1 MNKYIQMKTI
11 RLSIFLLL
19 KTTLLLA
26 QQTKLETI
34 KDSLSIIS
42 LEEVLLTGIRANED
56 SPVTFTNVTREDI
69 KPRNLG
75 QDIPILLNYLPGVVT
90 TSDAGAGIG
99 YTGIRVR
106 GSDATRVNVTINGI
120 PYNDSESQG
129 TFWVNLPDFASS
141 VETIQ
146 LQRGVGTSTNGSAAF
161 GASLNLET
169 DAVQNESF
177 ASLSTS
183 IGSFNTL
190 RNTLQFSSGELNN
203 SFTFSGRLSQIN
215 SDGYIDRASSDLD
228 AYFFQGTFQDESTL
242 IKALVFGGKE
252 ITYQAYWG
260 IDAVTLR
267 TNRTYNTAGE
277 IYDENGNRFSFYD
290 NQVDNYNQE
299 HYQFHWN
306 ERLNSNWNF
315 TLGLNYTHGKG
326 FYEEYN
332 DLWYDQN
339 IGFSGSTSFDYLQ
352 LNPFTLSDSTITNS
366 ENISQKWLDNDY
378 YVITLGFN
386 YNTDSTTL
394 NFGGMFSRYVG
405 DHFGHLI
412 WGQNLGEVLPNHR
425 FYENQGIKKEGSFFA
440 KATQNI
446 SEGLTAFVDLQ
457 LRSIA
462 YQVSGQVA
470 GPAPF
475 SVDDDF
481 LFFNPKAGLTYQVA
495 SRQKLYFSYAKAQR
509 EPNRTDYENGN
520 PKPEK
525 LDDFELGWRINTQKL
540 QAQTNIYWMEYKDQL
555 VLTGAIDEVG
565 APIRQNVGKS
575 RRVGIELELKMKLLP
590 NWMWQPNLALSRN
603 QNLDFYFKRDGVLE
617 NLGKTQLAYSP
628 NFVGGSAF
636 MYMPSTRFQ
645 IGLLSKYVGK
655 QYMGNIDSEKSTLE
669 AYFVNDLNAVFT
681 WVPNKWVSEIQWS
694 FLINNIFDKRYESN
708 GYFYTYD
715 DSWSMPGQVTTIEG
729 AGYYPQAGINFLT
742 GLTIKF

>member
-1 MNKYIQMKTI
+1 MKTT
-11 RLSIFLLL
+11 RLIFFIFFNTSVLLGQ
-19 KTTLLLA
+19 KPVS
-26 QQTKLETI
+26 ETI
-34 KDSLSIIS
+34 KDSLRTIS

-56 SPVTFTNVTREDI
+56 SPVTFTNVTREEI

-75 QDIPILLNYLPGVVT
+75 QDLPILLNYLPGVVT

-129 TFWVNLPDFASS
+129 TFWVDLPDFASS

-169 DAVQNESF
+169 DAVQNKPF
-177 ASLSTS
+177 ASLSSS

-190 RNTLQFSSGELNN
+190 KNTLQFSSGVLNN

-228 AYFFQGTFQDESTL
+228 AFFFQGTFQDESTL
-242 IKALVFGGKE
+242 IKALVFGGNE

-260 IDAVTLR
+260 IDGVTLR
-267 TNRTYNTAGE
+267 RNRTYNTAGE

-315 TLGLNYTHGKG
+315 TLGLNYTHGRG

-352 LNPFTLSDSTITNS
+352 LNPFTLGDSTITNS

-378 YVITLGFN
+378 YVTTLGLN
-386 YNTDSTTL
+386 YITDSTTL
-394 NFGGMFSRYVG
+394 SFGGMFSRYVG
-405 DHFGHLI
+405 DHFGNLV
-412 WGQNLGEVLPNHR
+412 WGQSLGEALPNHR

-457 LRSIA
+457 VRSIA

-525 LDDFELGWRINTQKL
+525 LDDFELGWRINTPKL

-628 NFVGGSAF
+628 SLVGGSAII
-636 MYMPSTRFQ
+636 YVPSTRFQ

-655 QYMGNIDSEKSTLE
+655 QYMGNIDSENSTLE
-669 AYFVNDLNAVFT
+669 AYFVNDLNAVLT
-681 WVPNKWVSEIQWS
+681 WKPNKWFSEIQWS

-715 DSWSMPGQVTTIEG
+715 DSWSVPGQVTTIEG

-742 GLTIKF
+742 GLMIKF

>member
-1 MNKYIQMKTI
+1 MKTT
-11 RLSIFLLL
+11 RLIFFIFFNTSVLLGQ
-19 KTTLLLA
+19 KPVS
-26 QQTKLETI
+26 ETI
-34 KDSLSIIS
+34 KDSLRTIS

-56 SPVTFTNVTREDI
+56 SPVTFTNVTREEI

-75 QDIPILLNYLPGVVT
+75 QDLPILLNYLPGVVT

-129 TFWVNLPDFASS
+129 TFWVDLPDFASS

-169 DAVQNESF
+169 DAVQNKPF
-177 ASLSTS
+177 ASLSSS

-190 RNTLQFSSGELNN
+190 KNTLQFSSGVLNN

-228 AYFFQGTFQDESTL
+228 AFFFQGTFQDESTL

-260 IDAVTLR
+260 IDAETLR

-315 TLGLNYTHGKG
+315 TLGLNYTHGRG

-352 LNPFTLSDSTITNS
+352 LNPFTLGDSTITNS

-378 YVITLGFN
+378 YVTTLGLN
-386 YNTDSTTL
+386 YITDSTTL
-394 NFGGMFSRYVG
+394 SFGGMFSRYVG
-405 DHFGHLI
+405 DHFGNLV
-412 WGQNLGEVLPNHR
+412 WGQSLGEALPNHR

-457 LRSIA
+457 VRSIA

-525 LDDFELGWRINTQKL
+525 LDDFELGWRINTPKL

-628 NFVGGSAF
+628 SLVGGSAII
-636 MYMPSTRFQ
+636 YVPSTRFQ

-655 QYMGNIDSEKSTLE
+655 QYMGNIDSENSTLE
-669 AYFVNDLNAVFT
+669 AYFVNDLNAVLT
-681 WVPNKWVSEIQWS
+681 WKPNKWFSEIQWS

-715 DSWSMPGQVTTIEG
+715 DSWSVPGQVTTIEG

-742 GLTIKF
+742 GLMIKF

>member
-1 MNKYIQMKTI
+1 MKTI
-11 RLSIFLLL
+11 RLIFFLFFNASVLLG
-19 KTTLLLA
+19 
-26 QQTKLETI
+26 QQPVSEKI
-34 KDSLSIIS
+34 KDSLRTIS

-56 SPVTFTNVTREDI
+56 SPVTFTNVTREEI

-75 QDIPILLNYLPGVVT
+75 QDLPILLNYLPGVVT

-129 TFWVNLPDFASS
+129 TFWVDLPDFASS

-169 DAVQNESF
+169 DAVQNKPF
-177 ASLSTS
+177 ASLSSS

-190 RNTLQFSSGELNN
+190 KNTLQFSSGVLNN

-242 IKALVFGGKE
+242 IKALVFGGNE

-260 IDAVTLR
+260 IDGVTLR
-267 TNRTYNTAGE
+267 RNRTYNTAGE
-277 IYDENGNRFSFYD
+277 IYNENGNRFSFYD

-315 TLGLNYTHGKG
+315 TLGLNYTHGRG

-352 LNPFTLSDSTITNS
+352 LNPFTLGDSKITNS

-378 YVITLGFN
+378 YVITLGLN
-386 YNTDSTTL
+386 YITDSTTL

-405 DHFGHLI
+405 DHFGNLI
-412 WGQNLGEVLPNHR
+412 WGQSLGEALPNHR

-446 SEGLTAFVDLQ
+446 SEALTAFVDLQ
-457 LRSIA
+457 VRSIA

-509 EPNRTDYENGN
+509 EPNRTDYENGS

-525 LDDFELGWRINTQKL
+525 LDDFELGWRINTLKL

-628 NFVGGSAF
+628 NLVGGSAII
-636 MYMPSTRFQ
+636 YVPSTRFQ

-655 QYMGNIDSEKSTLE
+655 QYMGNIDSENSTLK
-669 AYFVNDLNAVFT
+669 AYFVNDLNAVLT
-681 WVPNKWVSEIQWS
+681 WKPNKWFSEIQWS

-715 DSWSMPGQVTTIEG
+715 DSWSIPGQVTTIEG

-742 GLTIKF
+742 GLMIKF

>member
-1 MNKYIQMKTI
+1 MKTI
-11 RLSIFLLL
+11 RLIFFLFFNASVLLG
-19 KTTLLLA
+19 
-26 QQTKLETI
+26 QQPVSEKI
-34 KDSLSIIS
+34 KDSLRTIS

-56 SPVTFTNVTREDI
+56 SPVTFTNVTREEI

-75 QDIPILLNYLPGVVT
+75 QDLPILLNYLPGVVT

-129 TFWVNLPDFASS
+129 TFWVDLPDFASS

-169 DAVQNESF
+169 DAVQNKPF
-177 ASLSTS
+177 ASLSSS

-190 RNTLQFSSGELNN
+190 KNTLQFSSGVLNN

-242 IKALVFGGKE
+242 IKALVFGGNE

-260 IDAVTLR
+260 IDGVTLR
-267 TNRTYNTAGE
+267 RNRTYNTAGE
-277 IYDENGNRFSFYD
+277 IYNENGNRFSFYD

-315 TLGLNYTHGKG
+315 TLGLNYTHGRG

-352 LNPFTLSDSTITNS
+352 LNPFTLGDSKITNS

-378 YVITLGFN
+378 YVITLGLN
-386 YNTDSTTL
+386 YITDSTTL

-405 DHFGHLI
+405 DHFGNLI
-412 WGQNLGEVLPNHR
+412 WGQSLGEALPNHR

-446 SEGLTAFVDLQ
+446 SEALTAFVDLQ
-457 LRSIA
+457 VRSIA

-509 EPNRTDYENGN
+509 EPNRTDYENGS

-525 LDDFELGWRINTQKL
+525 LDDFELGWRINTLKL

-628 NFVGGSAF
+628 NLVGGSAII
-636 MYMPSTRFQ
+636 YVPSTRFQ

-655 QYMGNIDSEKSTLE
+655 QYMGNIDSENSTLK
-669 AYFVNDLNAVFT
+669 AYFVNDLNAVLT
-681 WVPNKWVSEIQWS
+681 WKSNKWFSEIQWS

-715 DSWSMPGQVTTIEG
+715 DSWSIPGQVTTIEG

-742 GLTIKF
+742 GLMIKF